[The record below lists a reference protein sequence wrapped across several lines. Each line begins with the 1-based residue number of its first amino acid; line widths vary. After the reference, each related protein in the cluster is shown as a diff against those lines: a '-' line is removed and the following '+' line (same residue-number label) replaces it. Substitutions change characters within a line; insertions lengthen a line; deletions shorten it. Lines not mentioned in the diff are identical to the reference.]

1 MNNFGFSFQIALADS
16 LIFNIFLAII
26 CIGIMYMMQFY
37 LPQKNKLG
45 YVISVSIISALLVI
59 LPSQL
64 ILKEIFFDDTL
75 YLDFLQKSWP
85 VRASIIFLLS
95 ACTSLISLVFYSMEE
110 QKESEQR
117 KHDAEQLSKEAE
129 LFNLRQQLQPHFLF
143 NSLNSISALAG
154 KKPEEA
160 RMMIQQLSDFLRGT
174 IRKDTDQFIPLEQ
187 ELNHLN
193 LYLEIEKVR
202 FGHRLKTE
210 IIVNEPTAHLKI
222 PSLLLQPLV
231 ENAIKFGLYDTLGE
245 VTITIKSFLENQML
259 VLLII
264 NPYDAASSP
273 KKGTGFG
280 LSGVQRRLYLLFG
293 RNDLV
298 NTSNENN
305 LFTTRVK
312 IPQIK

>member
-1 MNNFGFSFQIALADS
+1 
-16 LIFNIFLAII
+16 
-26 CIGIMYMMQFY
+26 MYMMQFY